1 MRRQLA
7 ALVVGLFVIPQLASS
22 QPLAPGSR
30 VRFTYAGDDARTGTL
45 VALTADSL
53 EVRLPGRSQAS
64 RMPLSRVMRLDVS
77 NGSERHILATGQLG
91 LLVGVAVGAGIGA
104 VSNVSCDANGVG
116 CMSRSD
122 NMMLGGV
129 FLGAL
134 GGVVGLIAGLRGSEK
149 WEHVQLQRPR
159 GGDGRSV
166 APSRGG
172 VALSLAF

>member
-53 EVRLPGRSQAS
+53 EVQLPGRSQAS
-64 RMPLSRVMRLDVS
+64 RMPLTRVMRLDVS
-77 NGSERHILATGQLG
+77 NGSERHIRATGQLG
-91 LLVGVAVGAGIGA
+91 LLVGVGVGAAIGA
-104 VSNVSCDANGVG
+104 VSNESCDANGVG

-122 NMMLGGV
+122 NMMLGGT

-134 GGVVGLIAGLRGSEK
+134 GGVVGLIVGLRGSEK
-149 WEHVQLQRPR
+149 WEQVQLQRPR
-159 GGDGRSV
+159 VGLV
-166 APSRGG
+166 APSRTHGGG

>member
-7 ALVVGLFVIPQLASS
+7 ALVVGLFMVPQLASS
-22 QPLAPGSR
+22 QPLAAGSR
-30 VRFTYAGDDARTGTL
+30 VRFTYAGDDARTGTF

-53 EVRLPGRSQAS
+53 EVRLPGKSQAS

-91 LLVGVAVGAGIGA
+91 LLIGVGVGVAIGA
-104 VSNVSCDANGVG
+104 VSNEGCDANGFG
-116 CMSRSD
+116 CTSRSD
-122 NMMLGGV
+122 NMMIGGT

-134 GGVVGLIAGLRGSEK
+134 GGVVGLIAGLKGSEK

-159 GGDGRSV
+159 VGLV
-166 APSRGG
+166 APSRSRGGG
-172 VALSLAF
+172 VALSLVF